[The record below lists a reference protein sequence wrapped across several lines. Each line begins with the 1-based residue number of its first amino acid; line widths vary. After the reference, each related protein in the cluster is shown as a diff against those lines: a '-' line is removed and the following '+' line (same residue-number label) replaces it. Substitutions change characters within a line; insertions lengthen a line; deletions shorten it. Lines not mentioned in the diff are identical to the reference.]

1 MIKSEE
7 NIRVQAESK
16 IHDLEIQ
23 LGRKGEELETFQF
36 NNNRLTKRVEN
47 LMNDINNM
55 VKKNQL
61 NSSKLI

>member
-1 MIKSEE
+1 MIKTEE
-7 NIRVQAESK
+7 NLRLQAEGK

-23 LGRKGEELETFQF
+23 LGRKGEELESFQF

-55 VKKNQL
+55 VH
-61 NSSKLI
+61 I